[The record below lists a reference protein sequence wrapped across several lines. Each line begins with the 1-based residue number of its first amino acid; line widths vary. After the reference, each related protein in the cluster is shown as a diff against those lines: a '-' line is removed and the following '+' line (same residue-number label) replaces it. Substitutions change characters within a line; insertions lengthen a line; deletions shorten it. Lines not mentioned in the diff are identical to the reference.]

1 MLLEY
6 MDKYFFENAKSPT
19 EIYYRST
26 KQRKAKQRTIN
37 KIFPHITS
45 TIFSYFLPNFVAQ
58 GPLKLWILL
67 ANHTFVLML
76 ELSSFSYY
84 SVHLI
89 DFAFNIK
96 KHSMYFSIT
105 KVFELFRLDFSVKG
119 STVVYSK
126 DDVVMTCDIIDII

>member
-1 MLLEY
+1 
-6 MDKYFFENAKSPT
+6 
-19 EIYYRST
+19 
-26 KQRKAKQRTIN
+26 
-37 KIFPHITS
+37 
-45 TIFSYFLPNFVAQ
+45 
-58 GPLKLWILL
+58 
-67 ANHTFVLML
+67 ML

-89 DFAFNIK
+89 DFASNIK
-96 KHSMYFSIT
+96 KHSTYFSIT